1 MNERRFGLRA
11 ASGLSLFLTVA
22 VFALMA
28 LLTVVLG
35 AGVYRSVVG
44 RAEVNHEA
52 RTAMAYIT
60 GKLRANTGSTTLEK
74 TEVGNDMLVL
84 NEEIGGADYETR
96 IYAHAGALYEVF
108 AAADID
114 FAPEE
119 GQPIAALDGFSAQ
132 MEESAL
138 RLTVRAGG
146 EDYTAHV
153 ALWE

>member
-52 RTAMAYIT
+52 RTARAYIT

-96 IYAHAGALYEVF
+96 IYAHEGALYEVF

-119 GQPIAALDGFSAQ
+119 GQPIAALDGFSVQ
-132 MEESAL
+132 MEENAL

>member
-60 GKLRANTGSTTLEK
+60 GKLRANTGSTTLET

-84 NEEIGGADYETR
+84 SEEIGGADYETR
-96 IYAHAGALYEVF
+96 IYAHEGALYEVF